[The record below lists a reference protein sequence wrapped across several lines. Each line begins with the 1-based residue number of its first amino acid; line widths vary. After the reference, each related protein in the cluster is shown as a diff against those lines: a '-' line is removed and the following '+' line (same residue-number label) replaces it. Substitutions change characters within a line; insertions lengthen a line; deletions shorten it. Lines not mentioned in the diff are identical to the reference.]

1 MISKSAILISERVNY
16 TKPASI
22 IPRNDEDR
30 LNKLNN
36 YEILDTPAEEAFD
49 KIALLACQIFDA
61 PNGFVTFVDKDRV
74 FLKSNLSAIPK
85 NSIPREHSLCSL
97 AILEGEITFFQDTHK
112 VPDLMDSPFVSA
124 KDGIRFYAG
133 APLKT
138 AEGHLLGTV
147 CVIDSKP
154 RKVSE
159 KQMQMLE
166 TLASLVMDE
175 LENRVAAKKAIR
187 AQSDLLNFTIH
198 DLKNPTSTILLASQ
212 LLSKEASGHSHLVEM
227 ANTVEE
233 SAERILSQINNL
245 MYISRIENSEFTLKK
260 EKTDLREL
268 LETIQ
273 YNFHLQA
280 QQKKQKIHLE
290 IHSDSDIS
298 IDRNRILEVLENL
311 VSNAIKYSYPGTDIR
326 ISLASAGSKSMI
338 IGVSDQGQGLNEEDQ
353 KKLFTR
359 FARLSSVPTGKERSN
374 GMGLSIVKTLVE
386 LHKGSVWAESEG
398 KDRGSTFFVE
408 LPIN

>member
-1 MISKSAILISERVNY
+1 
-16 TKPASI
+16 
-22 IPRNDEDR
+22 
-30 LNKLNN
+30 
-36 YEILDTPAEEAFD
+36 
-49 KIALLACQIFDA
+49 
-61 PNGFVTFVDKDRV
+61 
-74 FLKSNLSAIPK
+74 
-85 NSIPREHSLCSL
+85 
-97 AILEGEITFFQDTHK
+97 
-112 VPDLMDSPFVSA
+112 
-124 KDGIRFYAG
+124 
-133 APLKT
+133 
-138 AEGHLLGTV
+138 
-147 CVIDSKP
+147 
-154 RKVSE
+154 
-159 KQMQMLE
+159 MQMLE

-212 LLSKEASGHSHLVEM
+212 LLSKEASGHPHLVEM

-353 KKLFTR
+353 KKLLFQQN
-359 FARLSSVPTGKERSN
+359 LLIS
-374 GMGLSIVKTLVE
+374 
-386 LHKGSVWAESEG
+386 
-398 KDRGSTFFVE
+398 
-408 LPIN
+408 